1 VEKRKKGWGKKM
13 RKWQVTGL
21 VFAVLVAF
29 STIPAMGQDFPKG
42 PINYMNPFNP
52 GGEVDIAARAMQ
64 PHLEKN
70 LGVPFVINYLPGAG
84 GGLCWSKL
92 AAVKPDG
99 YNIGGFSIPHIILQ
113 PMFMKDV
120 TFKTEDFV
128 IFSIVEYTPI
138 GLGVKKDFK
147 ANTFMEFI
155 DYCKANPGK
164 VSCGGVGKFTG
175 HHFAT
180 LQFMKLAGV
189 KVNYVTFTGTS
200 QVQTALLGGH
210 IDAAFTNSSVLT
222 TSKDQIKVLAIGS
235 PKRMVQLPEIP
246 TFEELGY
253 KMYPRIARGA
263 MGPKTIPKDIQ
274 KRLEKAFL
282 DTTSK
287 PEFIAKMEQAG
298 FVPQVMG
305 IEESHKY
312 LDMEVKEHVKLAQEF
327 DLKRQ

>member
-1 VEKRKKGWGKKM
+1 MKRW
-13 RKWQVTGL
+13 KWVVLTVGL
-21 VFAVLVAF
+21 FFLVVVNAG
-29 STIPAMGQDFPKG
+29 AQDFPKG
-42 PINYMNPFNP
+42 AINYMNPFNP

-64 PHLEKN
+64 PYLEKN
-70 LGVPFVINYLPGAG
+70 LAQPFVINYQPGAG

-92 AAVKPDG
+92 AAAKPDG

-113 PMFMKDV
+113 PIFMKDV
-120 TFKTEDFV
+120 TYKTEDFV

-147 ANTFMEFI
+147 VNTIKEFI
-155 DYCKANPGK
+155 EYAKANPGK

-189 KVNYVTFTGTS
+189 KVNYVTFQGTS
-200 QVQTALLGGH
+200 QVQTALMGGH
-210 IDAAFTNSSVLT
+210 IDAAFTNSSMLVT
-222 TSKDQIKVLAIGS
+222 TKDQIKVLAIGA
-235 PKRMVQLPEIP
+235 PQRMTQLKDVP
-246 TFEELGY
+246 TFEELGF

-263 MGPKTIPKDIQ
+263 MGPKAIPKDIQ

-282 DTTSK
+282 DTTSR
-287 PEFIAKMEQAG
+287 PEFKAKMETAG
-298 FVPQVMG
+298 FVPQIMG
-305 IEESHKY
+305 IEESHKF
-312 LDMEVKEHVKLAQEF
+312 LEAEAITIKQLAQEF

>member
-1 VEKRKKGWGKKM
+1 MKQNRFAY
-13 RKWQVTGL
+13 L
-21 VFAVLVAF
+21 VFGLLLFLTAVA
-29 STIPAMGQDFPKG
+29 ANAQDFPKG

-64 PHLEKN
+64 PNLEKN
-70 LGVPFVINYLPGAG
+70 LGVPFVINYVPGAG

-113 PMFMKDV
+113 PIFMKDV
-120 TFKTEDFV
+120 TFKTDDFV

-147 ANTFMEFI
+147 ADTFKEFV

-200 QVQTALLGGH
+200 QVQTALMGGH
-210 IDAAFTNSSVLT
+210 IDAAFTNSSLLV
-222 TSKDQIKVLAIGS
+222 TSRDQVKVLAIGS
-235 PKRMVQLPEIP
+235 PKRMPQLPDVP

-263 MGPKTIPKDIQ
+263 MGPKAIPGDIQ

-287 PEFIAKMEQAG
+287 PDFKAKMEQAG

-305 IEESHKY
+305 IEDSHKY
-312 LDMEVKEHVKLAQEF
+312 LEAEVKEHLKLAQEF
-327 DLKRQ
+327 DLKKQ

>member
-1 VEKRKKGWGKKM
+1 M
-13 RKWQVTGL
+13 RKWRWTWMFL
-21 VFAVLVAF
+21 VVFFVFWAG
-29 STIPAMGQDFPKG
+29 STSAQDFPKG

-64 PHLEKN
+64 PSLEKN
-70 LGVPFVINYLPGAG
+70 LGVPIVINYLPGAG
-84 GGLCWSKL
+84 GALCWSKL
-92 AAVKPDG
+92 AAAKADG
-99 YNIGGFSIPHIILQ
+99 YTIGGFSIPHIILQ

-120 TFKTEDFV
+120 AFKADDFV
-128 IFSIVEYTPI
+128 ILSIVEYTPI

-147 ANTFMEFI
+147 ASTFKEFVE
-155 DYCKANPGK
+155 YCKANPGK

-200 QVQTALLGGH
+200 QVQTALMGGH
-210 IDAAFTNSSVLT
+210 IDAAFTNSTLLVS
-222 TSKDQIKVLAIGS
+222 SKEQIKVLAIGS
-235 PKRMVQLPEIP
+235 PKRMSQLPDIP

-253 KMYPRIARGA
+253 KMYPRIARGV
-263 MGPKTIPKDIQ
+263 MGPKAIPKDIQ

-282 DTTSK
+282 DTISK
-287 PEFIAKMEQAG
+287 PEFKAKMEEAG

-305 IEESHKY
+305 IEDSHKY
-312 LDMEVKEHVKLAQEF
+312 LEAEIKEHMKLIQEF
-327 DLKRQ
+327 DLKKP

>member
-1 VEKRKKGWGKKM
+1 MKKLEWI
-13 RKWQVTGL
+13 
-21 VFAVLVAF
+21 AVLGVIFILIGGTA
-29 STIPAMGQDFPKG
+29 TAQDFPKG
-42 PINYMNPFNP
+42 SINYMNPFNP

-64 PHLEKN
+64 PYLEKN

-84 GGLCWSKL
+84 GALCWSKL
-92 AAVKPDG
+92 AQAKPDG

-113 PMFMKDV
+113 PVFMKDV

-128 IFSIVEYTPI
+128 ILSIVEYTPI
-138 GLGVKKDFK
+138 GLAVKKDFK
-147 ANTFMEFI
+147 ANSFNEFME
-155 DYCKANPGK
+155 YAKANPGK

-200 QVQTALLGGH
+200 QVQTALMGGH
-210 IDAAFTNSSVLT
+210 IDASFANSTLLVSSREQV
-222 TSKDQIKVLAIGS
+222 KVLAIGS
-235 PKRMVQLPEIP
+235 PQRMKQLSDVP
-246 TFEELGY
+246 TFEELGF

-263 MGPKTIPKDIQ
+263 MGPKAIPKDIQ
-274 KRLEKAFL
+274 QRLEKAFL

-287 PEFIAKMEQAG
+287 PEFKAKMETAG

-305 IEESHKY
+305 IAESHKF
-312 LDMEVKEHVKLAQEF
+312 LAEEGETIQKLAQEF
-327 DLKRQ
+327 DLKKQ

>member
-1 VEKRKKGWGKKM
+1 MKRW
-13 RKWQVTGL
+13 KWIVM
-21 VFAVLVAF
+21 VLAF
-29 STIPAMGQDFPKG
+29 PFSLGVSAAAQDFPKG

-64 PHLEKN
+64 PYLEKN
-70 LGVPFVINYLPGAG
+70 LGQPFVINYQPGAG

-92 AAVKPDG
+92 AAAKPDG

-113 PMFMKDV
+113 PIFMKDV
-120 TFKTEDFV
+120 TYKTEDFV

-138 GLGVKKDFK
+138 GLGVKKDFRV
-147 ANTFMEFI
+147 NTLKEFVE
-155 DYCKANPGK
+155 YAKANPGK

-189 KVNYVTFTGTS
+189 KVNYVTFQGTS
-200 QVQTALLGGH
+200 QVQTALMGGH
-210 IDAAFTNSSVLT
+210 IDAAFTNSSMFVT
-222 TSKDQIKVLAIGS
+222 TKDQVKVLAIGA
-235 PKRMVQLPEIP
+235 PQRMSQLKDVP
-246 TFEELGY
+246 TFEELGF

-263 MGPKTIPKDIQ
+263 MGPKSIPRDIQ

-282 DTTSK
+282 DTISN
-287 PEFIAKMEQAG
+287 PDFRAKMEAAG

-305 IEESHKY
+305 IEESHKF
-312 LDMEVKEHVKLAQEF
+312 LEAEAITIKQLAQEF

>member
-1 VEKRKKGWGKKM
+1 MKKS
-13 RKWQVTGL
+13 RFTGL
-21 VFAVLVAF
+21 VFWSLFFFAAVTAN
-29 STIPAMGQDFPKG
+29 AQDFPKG

-64 PHLEKN
+64 PNLEKN
-70 LGVPFVINYLPGAG
+70 LGVPFVINYVPGAG

-92 AAVKPDG
+92 AAAKPDG

-113 PMFMKDV
+113 PIFMKDV
-120 TFKTEDFV
+120 TFKTDDFV

-147 ANTFMEFI
+147 ANTVKEFV

-200 QVQTALLGGH
+200 QVQTALMGGH
-210 IDAAFTNSSVLT
+210 IDAAFTNSSLLV

-235 PKRMVQLPEIP
+235 PKRMSQLAEIP

-263 MGPKTIPKDIQ
+263 MGPKAIPKDIQ

-287 PEFIAKMEQAG
+287 PDFIAKMEQAG

-305 IEESHKY
+305 IEESHRY
-312 LDMEVKEHVKLAQEF
+312 LDAEVTEHVKLAQEF
-327 DLKRQ
+327 DLKKQ

>member
-1 VEKRKKGWGKKM
+1 MKKCNWTWM
-13 RKWQVTGL
+13 VL
-21 VFAVLVAF
+21 AVFLAF
-29 STIPAMGQDFPKG
+29 STGSASAQNFPKG

-64 PHLEKN
+64 PYLEKN
-70 LGVPFVINYLPGAG
+70 LGVPIVINYLPGAG
-84 GGLCWSKL
+84 GALCWSKL
-92 AAVKPDG
+92 SAAKPDG
-99 YNIGGFSIPHIILQ
+99 YTIGGFSIPHIILQ

-120 TFKTEDFV
+120 AFKSDDFV
-128 IFSIVEYTPI
+128 ILSIVEYTPI

-147 ANTFMEFI
+147 ASTFKEFVE
-155 DYCKANPGK
+155 YCKANPGK

-200 QVQTALLGGH
+200 QVQTALMGGH
-210 IDAAFTNSSVLT
+210 IDAAFTNSTLLVS
-222 TSKDQIKVLAIGS
+222 SKEQIKVLAIGS
-235 PKRMVQLPEIP
+235 PKRMSQLPEIP

-253 KMYPRIARGA
+253 KMYPRIARGV
-263 MGPKTIPKDIQ
+263 MGPKAIPKDIQ

-287 PEFIAKMEQAG
+287 PEFKAKMEEAG

-305 IEESHKY
+305 VEDSHKY
-312 LDMEVKEHVKLAQEF
+312 LEEEIKEHLKLTQEF
-327 DLKRQ
+327 DLKKP

>member
-1 VEKRKKGWGKKM
+1 MKKWHWTWM
-13 RKWQVTGL
+13 
-21 VFAVLVAF
+21 VLALFIVLSAG
-29 STIPAMGQDFPKG
+29 SASAQNFPKG

-64 PHLEKN
+64 PDLEKN

-84 GGLCWSKL
+84 GALCWSKL

-99 YNIGGFSIPHIILQ
+99 YTIGGFSIPHIILQ

-120 TFKTEDFV
+120 AFKTDDFV
-128 IFSIVEYTPI
+128 ILSIVEYTPI

-147 ANTFMEFI
+147 VNTFKEFVE
-155 DYCKANPGK
+155 YCKANPGK

-200 QVQTALLGGH
+200 QVQTALMGGH
-210 IDAAFTNSSVLT
+210 IDAAFTNSSLLV
-222 TSKDQIKVLAIGS
+222 TSKEQIKVLAIGS
-235 PKRMVQLPEIP
+235 PKRMTQLPDVP
-246 TFEELGY
+246 TFEEMDF

-263 MGPKTIPKDIQ
+263 MGPKAIPKDIQ

-287 PEFIAKMEQAG
+287 PDFKAKMEQAG

-305 IEESHKY
+305 IEESQRY
-312 LDMEVKEHVKLAQEF
+312 LDMEIKEHNRLIQEF
-327 DLKRQ
+327 DLKKQ

>member
-1 VEKRKKGWGKKM
+1 MKKGNWTWM
-13 RKWQVTGL
+13 VL
-21 VFAVLVAF
+21 AVFLAF
-29 STIPAMGQDFPKG
+29 SAGSASAQNFPKG

-64 PHLEKN
+64 PYLEKN
-70 LGVPFVINYLPGAG
+70 LGVPIVINYLPGAG
-84 GGLCWSKL
+84 GALCWSKL
-92 AAVKPDG
+92 SAAKPDG
-99 YNIGGFSIPHIILQ
+99 YTIGGFSIPHIILQ

-120 TFKTEDFV
+120 AFKSDDFV
-128 IFSIVEYTPI
+128 ILSIVEYTPI

-147 ANTFMEFI
+147 ASTFKEFVE
-155 DYCKANPGK
+155 YCKANPGK

-200 QVQTALLGGH
+200 QVQTALMGGH
-210 IDAAFTNSSVLT
+210 IDAAFTNSTLLVS
-222 TSKDQIKVLAIGS
+222 SKEQIKVLAIGS
-235 PKRMVQLPEIP
+235 PKRMSQLPDIP

-253 KMYPRIARGA
+253 KMYPRIARGV
-263 MGPKTIPKDIQ
+263 MGPKAIPKDIQ

-287 PEFIAKMEQAG
+287 PEFKAKMEEAG

-305 IEESHKY
+305 IEDSHKY
-312 LDMEVKEHVKLAQEF
+312 LEEEIKEHLRLTQEF
-327 DLKRQ
+327 DLKKP

>member
-1 VEKRKKGWGKKM
+1 MKKNRIAW
-13 RKWQVTGL
+13 L
-21 VFAVLVAF
+21 VFGFMFFLAVGTAN
-29 STIPAMGQDFPKG
+29 AQDFPKG

-64 PHLEKN
+64 PTLEKN
-70 LGVPFVINYLPGAG
+70 LGVPFVINYVPGAG

-113 PMFMKDV
+113 PIFMKDV
-120 TFKTEDFV
+120 TFKTDDFV
-128 IFSIVEYTPI
+128 ILTIVEYTPI

-147 ANTFMEFI
+147 ANTFKEFV

-200 QVQTALLGGH
+200 QVQTALMGGH
-210 IDAAFTNSSVLT
+210 IDAAFTNSSLLV
-222 TSKDQIKVLAIGS
+222 TSRDQVKVLAIGS
-235 PKRMVQLPEIP
+235 PKRMPQLADVP
-246 TFEELGY
+246 TFEEMGY

-263 MGPKTIPKDIQ
+263 MGPKAIPKDIQ

-287 PEFIAKMEQAG
+287 PDFRAKMEQAG

-305 IEESHKY
+305 IEDSHKY
-312 LDMEVKEHVKLAQEF
+312 LDAEVKEHLKLAEEF
-327 DLKRQ
+327 DLKKQ

>member
-1 VEKRKKGWGKKM
+1 MKKREMKKW
-13 RKWQVTGL
+13 KWMFLAVVMFLLLTGG
-21 VFAVLVAF
+21 AGA
-29 STIPAMGQDFPKG
+29 QDFPKG
-42 PINYMNPFNP
+42 PLNYMNPFNP

-64 PHLEKN
+64 PYLEKN

-84 GGLCWSKL
+84 GALCWSKL
-92 AAVKPDG
+92 AAAKPDG

-120 TFKTEDFV
+120 AFKPEDFV
-128 IFSIVEYTPI
+128 ILSIVEYTPI
-138 GLGVKKDFK
+138 GLAVKKDFK
-147 ANTFMEFI
+147 VNTVKEFI
-155 DYCKANPGK
+155 EYAKANPGK

-180 LQFMKLAGV
+180 LQFMKMTGV

-200 QVQTALLGGH
+200 QVQTAIMGGH
-210 IDAAFTNSSVLT
+210 IDAAFTNSTLMVS
-222 TSKDQIKVLAIGS
+222 SREQIKVLAIGS
-235 PKRMVQLPEIP
+235 AQRMPQLPGVP
-246 TFEELGY
+246 TFEELGV

-263 MGPKTIPKDIQ
+263 MGPRAIPADTQ

-287 PEFIAKMEQAG
+287 PEFKAKMEQAG

-305 IEESHKY
+305 IVESQKY
-312 LDMEVKEHVKLAQEF
+312 LEEETRLITKLINDFELMPA
-327 DLKRQ
+327 KK

>member
-1 VEKRKKGWGKKM
+1 MKKSRFTW
-13 RKWQVTGL
+13 L
-21 VFAVLVAF
+21 VFGFLFVFAAVTAN
-29 STIPAMGQDFPKG
+29 AQDFPKG

-64 PHLEKN
+64 PNLEKN
-70 LGVPFVINYLPGAG
+70 LGVPFVINYVPGAG

-92 AAVKPDG
+92 AAAKPDG

-113 PMFMKDV
+113 PIFMKDV
-120 TFKTEDFV
+120 TFKTDDFV
-128 IFSIVEYTPI
+128 ILSIVEYTPI

-147 ANTFMEFI
+147 ANTFKEFL

-200 QVQTALLGGH
+200 QVQTALMGGH
-210 IDAAFTNSSVLT
+210 IDAAFTNSSLLV

-235 PKRMVQLPEIP
+235 PKRMSQLAEIP

-253 KMYPRIARGA
+253 KMYPRIARGV
-263 MGPKTIPKDIQ
+263 MGPKAIPKEIQ
-274 KRLEKAFL
+274 RRLEKAFL

-287 PEFIAKMEQAG
+287 PDFIAKMEQAG
-298 FVPQVMG
+298 FVPQAMG
-305 IEESHKY
+305 IEDSHKY
-312 LDMEVKEHVKLAQEF
+312 LEAEVKEHVKLAQEF
-327 DLKRQ
+327 DLKKQ